1 MSPDTKAATI
11 NTLVEQFRDA
21 GKAVDRG
28 LELADVIEL
37 IGKLD
42 ALGDVTAQI
51 QTAEKT
57 VSLLRSLRTTRAQST
72 LDALMKRRDS
82 LRKAKELL
90 HTIGNL
96 ARLED
101 QIAVLEKVRVEL
113 LKPHDIDTLIRQVAD
128 LGPKLDALG
137 ELIECLNTWEPW

>member
-1 MSPDTKAATI
+1 MSPDTKDATI

-90 HTIGNL
+90 HTIGNP

>member
-1 MSPDTKAATI
+1 
-11 NTLVEQFRDA
+11 
-21 GKAVDRG
+21 
-28 LELADVIEL
+28 LADVIEL

-90 HTIGNL
+90 HTIGNP